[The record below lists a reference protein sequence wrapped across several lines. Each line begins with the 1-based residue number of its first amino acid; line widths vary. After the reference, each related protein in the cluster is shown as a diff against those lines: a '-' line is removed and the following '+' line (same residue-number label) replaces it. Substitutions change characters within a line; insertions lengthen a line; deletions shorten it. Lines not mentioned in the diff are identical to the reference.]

1 MRIGARLSQTKQLDF
16 RTMSQA
22 CQDMAGVNLG
32 TGVCDLPVPP
42 AVIRSVIAAINENQ
56 ASYTHPLGL
65 EALRTAIAAKIQRC
79 YGLEYDPQRE
89 VAVTV
94 GATGGLAVSLLSLC
108 EPGDE
113 ILMFEPYYGV
123 HMNTVLGYGL
133 TPVLVPL
140 RPPDWR
146 LDPRDL
152 ERAILPRL
160 RAVLLCSPSNPSGK
174 VWTRDELELIAELCR
189 SHQLT
194 VFTDEIYEHIVFD
207 GAAHIPIATLPGMR
221 ERTVT
226 VSGLSKVFS
235 ITGWRL
241 GYLTAPARAVERIVV
256 AQEMLS
262 LCAPT
267 PLQHGAL
274 AGMSLAQPYFDDL
287 SAMYQR
293 KRDLLCGALTEVG
306 LAPHVPLGAY
316 YILADARRLGHR
328 HAQTAAMALLE
339 RTGVGSIAG
348 SNFFRDP
355 VGETLLRFCF
365 AKSDPELAEAAARL
379 RRLT

>member
-1 MRIGARLSQTKQLDF
+1 MRIGTRLAQTVNLDF
-16 RTMSQA
+16 RTVSKA
-22 CQDMAGVNLG
+22 CQDMAGINLG
-32 TGVCDLPVPP
+32 TGICDLPAPP
-42 AVIRSVIAAINENQ
+42 VVTRAVRAALEANL

-65 EALRTAIAAKIQRC
+65 EALRAAIAAKIQRC
-79 YGLEYDPQRE
+79 YGLDHDPQRE
-89 VAVTV
+89 VIVTV
-94 GATGGLAVSLLSLC
+94 GATGGLAVSLLALC

-113 ILMFEPYYGV
+113 VLLFEPYYGV
-123 HMNTVLGYGL
+123 HLNTVVGYGL

-146 LDPRDL
+146 LDARDL
-152 ERAILPRL
+152 ERAWSPRL
-160 RAVLLCSPSNPSGK
+160 RAVLLCTPCNPNGK
-174 VWTRDELELIAELCR
+174 VWTRGELALVADFCR
-189 SHQLT
+189 SHHLT
-194 VFTDEIYEHIVFD
+194 AFTDEIYEHIVFD
-207 GAAHIPIATLPGMR
+207 GAEHVPLATLPGMR

-241 GYLTAPARAVERIVV
+241 GYLTAPARAVERMVV

-274 AGMSLAQPYFDDL
+274 AGMTLPHTYFAEL
-287 SAMYQR
+287 SAMYEK
-293 KRDLLCGALTEVG
+293 KRDLLAGALTEAG
-306 LAPHVPLGAY
+306 LAPHVPQGAY
-316 YILADARRLGHR
+316 YILCDARRLGHR
-328 HAQTAAMALLE
+328 NAQAAAMALLE

-365 AKSDPELAEAAARL
+365 AKADADLAEAAARL